1 MPVLGQ
7 RSELLAKERKLV
19 IAGLVSLV
27 LFTVN
32 TLLVFYGTTQSLDA
46 SSALWINNA
55 DLGAS
60 ETQLMILASQYGR
73 DLFWPLVVGIMILF
87 GKRETRLLGVE
98 LLVLLG
104 IGIVTGDALKA
115 VWFRYRPFDSAS
127 GVTGIVTRIVALE
140 MDSSYPSGHALIV
153 AIGAIFSVLRF
164 SRKWIAVLLALE
176 AGLVSYSRI
185 YLGVHYPLDI
195 EGAVFA
201 AGTIVFLGTFL
212 LEKYA
217 DDLGRMVDYV
227 LGKLLGE
234 GWVKV

>member
-1 MPVLGQ
+1 MLTQ

-19 IAGLVSLV
+19 TAGLVSLV
-27 LFTVN
+27 LFVVN
-32 TLLVFYGTTQSLDA
+32 TLLVLYGTTQSLDA
-46 SSALWINNA
+46 RLALWINNA
-55 DLGAS
+55 DLGSAG
-60 ETQLMILASQYGR
+60 TQLMVLASQYGR
-73 DLFWPLVVGIMILF
+73 ELFWPMIVGVMILF
-87 GKRETRLLGVE
+87 GKRETRLLGIE
-98 LLVLLG
+98 LLVLFG
-104 IGIVTGDALKA
+104 IGIVTGDILKTI
-115 VWFRYRPFDSAS
+115 WFRYRPFDSAS
-127 GVTGIVTRIVALE
+127 GVTGIVTRIVALD

-153 AIGAIFSVLRF
+153 AIGAIFSMLKF
-164 SRKWIAVLLALE
+164 SRKWIAGLLALE

-195 EGAVFA
+195 VGAMFA

-234 GWVKV
+234 